1 MRFREV
7 QLGYGR
13 KVEAFD
19 YLKIEKSIIAN
30 YCIGTVFKFIQV
42 HINKLIDVIRWA
54 VNVIDVQ
61 ALLEYVGINRII
73 NYAVQMKRIA
83 HRMAS
88 NMNV

>member
-42 HINKLIDVIRWA
+42 HINKLIDVIR
-54 VNVIDVQ
+54 
-61 ALLEYVGINRII
+61 
-73 NYAVQMKRIA
+73 
-83 HRMAS
+83 
-88 NMNV
+88 